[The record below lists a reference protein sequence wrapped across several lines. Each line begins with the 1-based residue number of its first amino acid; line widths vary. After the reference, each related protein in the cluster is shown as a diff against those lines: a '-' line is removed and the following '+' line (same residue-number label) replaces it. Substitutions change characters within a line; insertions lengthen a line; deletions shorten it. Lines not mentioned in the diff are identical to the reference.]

1 MKKRNS
7 VVIAALFIVLAANSL
22 SFAQNIN
29 YSAQNRIALG
39 EDILKEVIK
48 RTIYEVGNKVIEKY
62 GPGSNFLNNIQ
73 NNDNDSNTNTDTN
86 GNSNT
91 NSDFNEYNSSNS
103 SADSDST
110 TTNQN
115 SNTSQNTNSDNEV
128 QEELIPV
135 S

>member
-62 GPGSNFLNNIQ
+62 GPGSNFLNNLQ
-73 NNDNDSNTNTDTN
+73 NNNNDSNTSTDTNTNTDT
-86 GNSNT
+86 SST
-91 NSDFNEYNSSNS
+91 NSDFNEYNSTNS
-103 SADSDST
+103 GST
-110 TTNQN
+110 TTDQN
-115 SNTSQNTNSDNEV
+115 SNSSQNTNSDNEV

>member
-62 GPGSNFLNNIQ
+62 GPGSNFLNNL
-73 NNDNDSNTNTDTN
+73 NNNNNNANTDTN
-86 GNSNT
+86 SSSNT
-91 NSDFNEYNSSNS
+91 NSDFSEYNSSNN
-103 SADSDST
+103 SANSDST
-110 TTNQN
+110 TTDQN
-115 SNTSQNTNSDNEV
+115 SNTSQNTTNSDNEV
-128 QEELIPV
+128 HEQLIPV